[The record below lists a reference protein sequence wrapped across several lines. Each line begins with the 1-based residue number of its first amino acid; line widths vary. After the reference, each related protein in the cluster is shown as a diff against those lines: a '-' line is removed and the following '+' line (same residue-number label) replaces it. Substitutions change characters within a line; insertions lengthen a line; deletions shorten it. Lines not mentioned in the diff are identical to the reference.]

1 MAKTCS
7 VCGKEI
13 TEGYT
18 FDGTDCFCSHECL
31 VEFFNGDEG
40 CVSILLDD
48 GERVWWEDKL

>member
-1 MAKTCS
+1 MARTCS

-31 VEFFNGDEG
+31 VKFFNGDEG

-48 GERVWWEDKL
+48 GERVWWEDNL